1 MKRGDVFV
9 PSIVQRFLK
18 INLGD
23 AFILNGHR
31 VRLGGVLNASA
42 TERLR
47 HLDGQSILPV
57 NFQDAARSQASS
69 GGSTPQK
76 DENQLIMSDESDRN
90 FVHLSSD
97 QVVVGSASLVQ
108 SLGGKLHAISVYP
121 GSGVNPSEQGHD
133 WAELVV
139 MPVWA
144 ASKDGVQRLIFTV
157 LTEVSG
163 GLALFIPLLL
173 GGLIIF
179 GTLLGSISDREREI
193 YTFSALG
200 LSPGHVGALFF
211 AEAAVYAI
219 VGGVGGQLLAQCV
232 GLVQSSLSRAGLIRP
247 ASINYSST
255 NSLFAMAVVMATVLI
270 SAIYPALRASK
281 SANPGLARAWR
292 LPEPSGDRLDLMFP
306 FTVSAFDITGA
317 VSFLAEH
324 LRHHDD
330 AGFGDFAAS
339 NVEIG
344 KNDLGYLELHVELA
358 LAPFDLGVT
367 EHMTLTAI
375 PSEIVGVD
383 EVSVKIL
390 RRSGT
395 QSDWLRANRV
405 FLKGLRQ
412 QFLLWRTLAAD
423 AIEGYRMRTLQELAK
438 LEPQAPGASQQ

>member
-1 MKRGDVFV
+1 
-9 PSIVQRFLK
+9 
-18 INLGD
+18 
-23 AFILNGHR
+23 
-31 VRLGGVLNASA
+31 
-42 TERLR
+42 
-47 HLDGQSILPV
+47 V
-57 NFQDAARSQASS
+57 NFQDAARNVASS
-69 GGSTPQK
+69 GGSTPQR
-76 DENQLIMSDESDRN
+76 DENQLILSDESDRN
-90 FVHLSSD
+90 FVHLSCD
-97 QVVVGSASLVQ
+97 QVAIGSAALVQ

-121 GSGVNPSEQGHD
+121 GSAINSSQKAHH

-144 ASKDGVQRLIFTV
+144 ASSEGVQRLIFTV

-163 GLALFIPLLL
+163 GFALFIPLLL

-232 GLVQSSLSRAGLIRP
+232 GVVQSSLSRAGLIRP
-247 ASINYSST
+247 VSVNYSST

-281 SANPGLARAWR
+281 SANPGLARSWR
-292 LPEPSGDRLDLMFP
+292 LPEPDGDRLNLMFP

-317 VSFLAEH
+317 ISFLAEH
-324 LRHHDD
+324 FRHHDD

-339 NVEIG
+339 NVDIG
-344 KNDLGYLELHVELA
+344 KSEKGNLELHVELA

-375 PSEIVGVD
+375 PSEIPGVD
-383 EVSVKIL
+383 EVSVKIVRL
-390 RRSGT
+390 SGT
-395 QSDWLRANRV
+395 RGDWIRANRV

-412 QFLLWRTLAAD
+412 QFLLWRTLSAD
-423 AIEGYRMRTLQELAK
+423 VIEGYRMRTLQDLAK
-438 LEPQAPGASQQ
+438 DEPRPTEASH